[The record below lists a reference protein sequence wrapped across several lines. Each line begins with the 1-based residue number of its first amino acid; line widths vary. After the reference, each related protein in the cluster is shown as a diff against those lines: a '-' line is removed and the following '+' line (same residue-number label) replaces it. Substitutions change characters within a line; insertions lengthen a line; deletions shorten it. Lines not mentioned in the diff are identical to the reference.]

1 MDDPVIVVEVLG
13 SGMGGGVG
21 RKEGG
26 LALRSSLGPRALLI
40 RPRVAVVV
48 LLAVGPVLKESLIF
62 SFIEKA

>member
-40 RPRVAVVV
+40 RTRSYPWV
-48 LLAVGPVLKESLIF
+48 LVTREDL
-62 SFIEKA
+62 